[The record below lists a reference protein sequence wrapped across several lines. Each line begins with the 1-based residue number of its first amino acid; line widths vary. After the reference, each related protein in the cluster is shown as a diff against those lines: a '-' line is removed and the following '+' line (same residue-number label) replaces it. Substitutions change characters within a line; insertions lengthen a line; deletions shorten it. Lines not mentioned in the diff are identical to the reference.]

1 MSKNL
6 ISGGVVSCQPINMV
20 DPTVPCTPE
29 ETHAQPL
36 PRPRGL
42 PNEGFH
48 KYPVKF
54 FLLNPVTKGVL
65 LKSPGVDYSEEG
77 GLKVGYQ
84 VGYNLLWE
92 ACPNRP
98 IIPPMMG
105 VLIMGKCT
113 NKIEAKVYIPPQEV
127 VVWVTTVDTVI
138 LK

>member
-1 MSKNL
+1 ME
-6 ISGGVVSCQPINMV
+6 

-29 ETHAQPL
+29 ETHAPPL

-42 PNEGFH
+42 PKEGFH
-48 KYPVKF
+48 KFPVRF

-65 LKSPGVDYSEEG
+65 LKSPGVDYSEG

-92 ACPNRP
+92 ACNPP

-105 VLIMGKCT
+105 VLTMGKCT

>member
-1 MSKNL
+1 
-6 ISGGVVSCQPINMV
+6 MV

-29 ETHAQPL
+29 ETHAPPL

-42 PNEGFH
+42 PKEGFH
-48 KYPVKF
+48 KFPVRF

-65 LKSPGVDYSEEG
+65 LKSPGVDYSEG

-92 ACPNRP
+92 ACNPP

-105 VLIMGKCT
+105 VLTMGKCT
-113 NKIEAKVYIPPQEV
+113 NKIAKPFWTIAHKRSKTAVH
-127 VVWVTTVDTVI
+127 
-138 LK
+138 